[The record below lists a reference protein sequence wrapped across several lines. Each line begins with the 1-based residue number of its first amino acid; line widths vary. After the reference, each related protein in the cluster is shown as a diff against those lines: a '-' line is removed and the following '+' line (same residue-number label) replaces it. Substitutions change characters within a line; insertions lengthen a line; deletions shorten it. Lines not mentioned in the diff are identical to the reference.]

1 MNSINF
7 NYFLS
12 AQCAHNVCKKSFI
25 YLDHTRQHTML
36 FFYYFILT
44 SKIAST
50 RRYMKFNQKK
60 KNFFTFNFMCVYNFF
75 YIFRK
80 TEIRNA
86 LVASTKYFKVKFPC
100 SKSQRS
106 SFAAPRLWKRET
118 KERRGNERMHVK
130 IVSFSTL
137 PACLCCLLCTFR
149 NCLFS
154 LEKLTHFFS
163 SSSSSSSFTA
173 LCLRRLRLFF
183 FSTSLLYVCDP
194 VVEGAHSVW
203 CSIAVVRPMSILNH
217 NSFISTSVAQLAEG
231 EEKNVQTF
239 LARSLSL
246 SGCPSCKLW
255 SA

>member
-1 MNSINF
+1 MCIW
-7 NYFLS
+7 
-12 AQCAHNVCKKSFI
+12 
-25 YLDHTRQHTML
+25 
-36 FFYYFILT
+36 FF
-44 SKIAST
+44 K
-50 RRYMKFNQKK
+50 
-60 KNFFTFNFMCVYNFF
+60 

-137 PACLCCLLCTFR
+137 PACLCWLLCTFR

-163 SSSSSSSFTA
+163 SSSSSLFAA

-183 FSTSLLYVCDP
+183 SLLLFCTCVIQWRI
-194 VVEGAHSVW
+194 HSVD
-203 CSIAVVRPMSILNH
+203 CAASLLSADDNRLLL
-217 NSFISTSVAQLAEG
+217 SVL
-231 EEKNVQTF
+231 
-239 LARSLSL
+239 R
-246 SGCPSCKLW
+246 
-255 SA
+255 